1 MGIIILPILIAAL
14 GLTIQAIIDT
24 IKQFRKG
31 TIGVKEI
38 IFGLSITL
46 IIYGLIC
53 LSYIMEGRAWG
64 LSPAFRIPIFM
75 IFIPFGFYFITR
87 PSTNKTLK
95 YFSTLVMISVGITGI
110 LSVLFN
116 NLIFELLDIL
126 GVGKYY

>member
-14 GLTIQAIIDT
+14 GLTILAIIDT

-75 IFIPFGFYFITR
+75 IFLPFGFYFITR

-95 YFSTLVMISVGITGI
+95 YFSTFVIIRSSFLAIAERIHGIVG
-110 LSVLFN
+110 SFVL
-116 NLIFELLDIL
+116 LLTSI
-126 GVGKYY
+126 K